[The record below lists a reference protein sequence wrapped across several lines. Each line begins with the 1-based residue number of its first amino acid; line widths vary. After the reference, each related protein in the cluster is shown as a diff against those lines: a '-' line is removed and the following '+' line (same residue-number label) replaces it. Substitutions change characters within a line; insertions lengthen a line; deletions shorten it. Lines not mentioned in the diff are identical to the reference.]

1 MPSLQAY
8 KECAR
13 THHPDKGG
21 DAEAFA
27 RIRTAFEVL
36 SNPDKR
42 AVYDNWAKEVQFRY
56 VPGVTPKA
64 CSLLHCSLRSSSLAV
79 TC

>member
-1 MPSLQAY
+1 MLPLQAY
-8 KECAR
+8 KVCAR

-27 RIRTAFEVL
+27 RVRIAFEVL
-36 SNPDKR
+36 SNPSKR

-56 VPGVTPKA
+56 VPGVTPKV
-64 CSLLHCSLRSSSLAV
+64 SPLLCVFPTLILYL
-79 TC
+79 

>member
-1 MPSLQAY
+1 MHPLQAY

-13 THHPDKGG
+13 KHHPDKGG

-27 RIRTAFEVL
+27 RIRTAFDVL
-36 SNPDKR
+36 SNPGKR

-56 VPGVTPKA
+56 VPGVTPKVIP
-64 CSLLHCSLRSSSLAV
+64 CCIVPHFRIVL
-79 TC
+79 